1 MNKSFEYLPKDQRKK
16 IVVICDD
23 IRVHSGIAT
32 VAKEIVIHTAHHFNW
47 VNVGGAM
54 KHPDQGKKF
63 DISADVSSKAGIEDA
78 SAMIYCVNGYGTE
91 DEILNILA
99 AEKPDALL
107 LITDPRYFMHVFNME
122 DHIRKHCPI
131 AYLNIW
137 DDYPA
142 PRYNQAFYES
152 CDLLMGISKQ
162 TVNINKLVLED
173 VDNSKRVFKYV
184 PHGLH
189 HEGEESYHPIADD
202 DAEMVEFRKGLFKNQ
217 EVDFTLFFNS
227 RNIRRKQIP
236 DTMLAFRTFLD
247 GLPDEEA
254 QKCRFVLHTEIS
266 TNHGTDLLKV
276 AEFLFGENYPNAIV
290 FSTAKLPRK
299 SLNFLYNI
307 ADAQI
312 LLTSNEGWGL
322 TITEAMLAGT
332 PFIANVTG
340 GMQDQMRFVDDKG
353 KWFDPSP
360 EVPSNHR
367 GTYKEHGEWAFP
379 VYPTNISIQGS
390 PMTPYIYDD
399 RASFDDI
406 SARITEVYNLSKEE
420 REVRGLKGREWCL
433 SEEAGFYSAKQG
445 ERVIEAFDELFEK
458 WKPRADY
465 ELINTSEVKGK
476 YLNHK
481 ITY

>member
-78 SAMIYCVNGYGTE
+78 STMIYCVNGYGTE

-189 HEGEESYHPIADD
+189 HEGDDSYHPISDD
-202 DAEMVEFRKGLFKNQ
+202 DKEMNEFRKGLFKNQ
-217 EVDFTLFFNS
+217 EVDFVLFFNS

-247 GLPDEEA
+247 GLPDEKA

-290 FSTAKLPRK
+290 FSTNKLPRK
-299 SLNFLYNI
+299 QLNFLYNI

-340 GMQDQMRFVDDKG
+340 GMQDQMRFVDDNG
-353 KWFDPSP
+353 EWFTPCP

-367 GTYKEHGEWAFP
+367 GTYKEHGEWVLPVFP
-379 VYPTNISIQGS
+379 TSRSIQGS
-390 PMTPYIYDD
+390 PPTPYIFDD
-399 RASFDDI
+399 RCRWEDA
-406 SARITEVYNLSKEE
+406 TEKINELYGLSREE
-420 REVRGLKGREWCL
+420 RKAKGLKGREWCL
-433 SEEAGFYSAKQG
+433 SEEAGFTAKYQAQ
-445 ERVIEAFDELFEK
+445 RVLEAFTELWDVWEPRKAFEIHN
-458 WKPRADY
+458 ATEY
-465 ELINTSEVKGK
+465 KGK
-476 YLNHK
+476 FLNHK
-481 ITY
+481 LIY

>member
-1 MNKSFEYLPKDQRKK
+1 MKMNKSFEYLPKDKRKK
-16 IVVICDD
+16 IVVVCDD

-32 VAKEIVIHTAHHFNW
+32 VAKEIVLHTAHHFNW
-47 VNVGGAM
+47 VNIGGAM
-54 KHPDQGKKF
+54 KHPDKGKKF
-63 DISADVSSKAGIEDA
+63 DISADVNKMRDIDDA
-78 SAMIYCVNGYGTE
+78 SSIIYCVDGYGTE

-107 LITDPRYFMHVFNME
+107 LITDPRYFMHIFNME

-184 PHGLH
+184 PHGLN
-189 HEGEESYHPIADD
+189 HEGDDSYHPISDD
-202 DAEMVEFRKGLFKNQ
+202 DKEMNEFRKGLFKNQ
-217 EVDFTLFFNS
+217 EVDFVLFFNS

-247 GLPDEEA
+247 GLPEEKA

-307 ADAQI
+307 
-312 LLTSNEGWGL
+312 G
-322 TITEAMLAGT
+322 
-332 PFIANVTG
+332 
-340 GMQDQMRFVDDKG
+340 
-353 KWFDPSP
+353 
-360 EVPSNHR
+360 
-367 GTYKEHGEWAFP
+367 
-379 VYPTNISIQGS
+379 
-390 PMTPYIYDD
+390 
-399 RASFDDI
+399 
-406 SARITEVYNLSKEE
+406 
-420 REVRGLKGREWCL
+420 
-433 SEEAGFYSAKQG
+433 
-445 ERVIEAFDELFEK
+445 
-458 WKPRADY
+458 
-465 ELINTSEVKGK
+465 
-476 YLNHK
+476 
-481 ITY
+481 